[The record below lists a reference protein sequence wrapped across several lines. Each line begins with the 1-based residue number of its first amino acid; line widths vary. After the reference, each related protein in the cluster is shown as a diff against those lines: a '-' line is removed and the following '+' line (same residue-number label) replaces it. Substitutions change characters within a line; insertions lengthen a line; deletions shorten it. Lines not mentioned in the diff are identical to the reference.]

1 MIFKYLPFIAIAIFS
16 ILGCFQRPVGSTK
29 SETGKLVLD
38 SASERYVER
47 LQELEKAS
55 FGLNYDSLG
64 EMIAV
69 IKFDLKTS
77 NLKDYEDGKIPWVRI
92 DSPQLE
98 LDSLIGKDEVVLDA
112 TAVTVVLDYPLA
124 FPHYF
129 TITADKGFTRAQLLK
144 AISDEYYKIY
154 REEESTA
161 TTKTVPLD
169 QRKVYNRNETNG
181 KYGIWGHDITDLG
194 LDDIYVLKGV
204 NGEIYLILEMVS

>member
-1 MIFKYLPFIAIAIFS
+1 MIFKYLPLIAIAMFS

-29 SETGKLVLD
+29 KDTGNLVLD

-47 LQELEKAS
+47 LQQLEKTS

-64 EMIAV
+64 ERIAV

-77 NLKDYEDGKIPWVRI
+77 NLKDYDDGKIPWVRI

-98 LDSLIGKDEVVLDA
+98 LDSLIGKDEVVLEA

-129 TITADKGFTRAQLLK
+129 TITADKGFTRAQLVK
-144 AISDEYYKIY
+144 AISEEYHKIY

>member
-1 MIFKYLPFIAIAIFS
+1 MCFRYLTLIVIVSFFTAA
-16 ILGCFQRPVGSTK
+16 CFHRPAGSRAK
-29 SETGKLVLD
+29 ETDRLSLD

-47 LQELEKAS
+47 LQDLEKAS
-55 FGLNYDSLG
+55 MGLNYDSLG
-64 EMIAV
+64 EMTAV
-69 IKFDLKTS
+69 IKFELKTT

-98 LDSLIGKDEVVLDA
+98 MDSLIGKDEVVLEA
-112 TAVTVVLDYPLA
+112 SSVTIVLDYPLT

-144 AISDEYYKIY
+144 AISNEYHRIY

-181 KYGIWGHDITDLG
+181 KYGIWGHDIGDLA
-194 LDDIYVLKGV
+194 LDDVYVLKGI